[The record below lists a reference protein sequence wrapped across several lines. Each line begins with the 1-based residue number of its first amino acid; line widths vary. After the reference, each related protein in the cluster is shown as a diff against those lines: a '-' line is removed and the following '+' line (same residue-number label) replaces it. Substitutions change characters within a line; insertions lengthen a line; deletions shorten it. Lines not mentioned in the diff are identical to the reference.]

1 MAILRFVAT
10 LLGVFACS
18 SFLYGQTA
26 PTDNVETVIQ
36 REMKERQ
43 IPGLQLAVVQHGQL
57 VLLKS
62 YGMANLQTST
72 PVTNQRILSINSCT
86 KAFTGIAIMQ
96 LVEEGKLELTAPVSR
111 YLDNLPETW
120 QPITLW
126 QLLTHIS
133 GLPDVNQVIDTE
145 KEGHGAAFN
154 EEAIWAKT
162 KARPMDFP
170 TGEQYRYNQTNYVL
184 LGKIID
190 KLSGKPFVQVFQERQ
205 FQVAGMPGTVF
216 GDSRDVIP
224 NKTQSYGFTTKIDG
238 QVLAEP
244 KLTNAFEEF
253 APFRRTASGLNSTAE
268 DMAHWVIALQQG
280 KLLKTKSALNR
291 LWTPGTYKNGSPT
304 QWAVGWVT
312 KPRPKHRAVITTG
325 GGRSALFVYP
335 DDDLAIVVLTNL
347 AGSFPEEFIDELA
360 GCYNPDIPAADPI
373 TALHMELR
381 KQGFTN
387 AIDVANELKKKNSSF
402 NPSEDDLNDWAYRLM
417 ARRQLQEALGIFK
430 LNVSL
435 YPKSWNVYDSYG
447 EALLK
452 NGQKD
457 EAIAMYKK
465 SIELNPDNQ
474 NGKGMLAR
482 IAGN

>member
-1 MAILRFVAT
+1 MTILRFIAI
-10 LLGVFACS
+10 LLFVS
-18 SFLYGQTA
+18 IHSTYGQKA
-26 PTDNVETVIQ
+26 QIDNVETVIQ
-36 REMKERQ
+36 REMQERR
-43 IPGLQLAVVQHGQL
+43 IPGLQLAVVQHGK
-57 VLLKS
+57 VALLKS
-62 YGMANLQTST
+62 YGIANLQYST
-72 PVTNQRILSINSCT
+72 PVTNQSIFSINSCT

-96 LVEEGKLELTAPVSR
+96 LVEDGKVELAAPVSR
-111 YLDNLPETW
+111 YLDALPEAW
-120 QPITLW
+120 QPVTIR
-126 QLLTHIS
+126 QLLAHIS
-133 GLPDVNQVIDTE
+133 GLPDVARVIDSD
-145 KEGHGAAFN
+145 KEGRGATFN

-162 KARPMDFP
+162 KAMPMDFP
-170 TGEQYRYNQTNYVL
+170 TGEQYSYNQTNYAL

-190 KLSGKPFVQVFQERQ
+190 KFSEKPFAQVFKERQ

-238 QVLAEP
+238 QLLSEP
-244 KLTNAFEEF
+244 KLTNNYEEF

-268 DMAHWVIALQQG
+268 DMAHWVMALQQG
-280 KLLKTKSALNR
+280 KLLKTKDALNA
-291 LWTPGTYKNGSPT
+291 LWTPATYKNGSPT

-312 KPRPKHRAVITTG
+312 KPRLKHRAVITTG

-360 GCYNPDIPAADPI
+360 GCYNPDIPAADPV
-373 TALHMELR
+373 TALHMQLR
-381 KQGFTN
+381 KRGFEN
-387 AIDVANELKKKNSSF
+387 AIDVASELKKKTPDF
-402 NPSEDDLNDWAYRLM
+402 KPSEDDLNDWAYRLM
-417 ARRQLQEALGIFK
+417 ARRQLNEALGIFK
-430 LNVSL
+430 LNVNL

-452 NGQKD
+452 NGQKED
-457 EAIAMYKK
+457 AIAMYKK

-474 NGKGMLAR
+474 NGKHVLAR